1 MLCDDCQPTLYAS
14 LRGVFVCPGCGGPS
28 PGGRP
33 CGGYGCPGSELAW
46 LVSAVPYA
54 KAPWRRLMHQWKY
67 GGVAE
72 AGAIL
77 QDALAQFA
85 AEQTTVLGAFVPVP
99 VAAHPW
105 RLWQRGFNQA
115 EALAAAVG
123 EAVGRPSE
131 APLGKRF
138 RWRSQVQSGS
148 EAARVANSAGVFYLT
163 KRPPLKAV
171 LVDDAVTTGSTLA
184 AAAKVLKAGGA
195 VEVGAVTLLS
205 ALRRSGR
212 S

>member
-1 MLCDDCQPTLYAS
+1 
-14 LRGVFVCPGCGGPS
+14 
-28 PGGRP
+28 
-33 CGGYGCPGSELAW
+33 
-46 LVSAVPYA
+46 
-54 KAPWRRLMHQWKY
+54 MHLWKY

-72 AGAIL
+72 AGAVL

-85 AEQTTVLGAFVPVP
+85 SEQATVIGDAVPVP

-123 EAVGRPSE
+123 EVVGRPPVAS
-131 APLGKRF
+131 LGKRF
-138 RWRSQVQSGS
+138 RWRSQVESGS
-148 EAARVANSAGVFYLT
+148 ETARAANAVGVFFLA
-163 KRPPLKAV
+163 KRPPVKAV
-171 LVDDAVTTGSTLA
+171 LVDDAVTTGSTLSA
-184 AAAKVLKAGGA
+184 AARVLKDGGA
-195 VEVGAVTLLS
+195 DEVGAVTLLS